1 MVAENLPAA
10 LDETW
15 GHEGGLSLDPNDR
28 GNWTGGKKGVG
39 ELKGTKYGIAAHAYP
54 YLDIRNLTR
63 AAAAQFYR
71 QDYWNRVWGD
81 DLPSGPDVVTFDGAI
96 NSGPGRSI
104 KWLQGAIG
112 TKADGGFGP
121 KTMAAVEAVTDWPA
135 AIKRMTAKR
144 LSFLQ
149 GLTSLFKRY
158 GRGWTVRVARVEAF
172 GLGLALLALGRS
184 PASIS
189 TVVEIEAETA
199 DQSRRRDNQKASGAG
214 GVAAVDGT
222 VAATGGEAADAPVP
236 QTDCTPTDR
245 PDLAAIPA
253 DGFPWLE
260 LLLWGVLAAALV
272 AAAYFLWRAH
282 GQKMRVTAL
291 RSLANSQK
299 GQT

>member
-1 MVAENLPAA
+1 MFAENLPAA

-63 AAAAQFYR
+63 AAAAQIYR

-81 DLPSGPDVVTFDGAI
+81 ELPSGPDVVTFDGAI
-96 NSGPGRSI
+96 NRGPGRSI

-158 GRGWTVRVARVEAF
+158 GRGWTARVARVEAF

-236 QTDCTPTDR
+236 QTDSTPTDR